1 MAMSEAR
8 SGPSSQRRGPL
19 GELGAEYH
27 GELGHGGLLA
37 GITAGLGTM
46 MQGGQHRVDLGHR
59 SQLQA
64 QLHGPHGE
72 RRAWSCDE
80 LGPDEQSSAT
90 ARMDARSLGGGHAA
104 SPGMTSS
111 DAPLGPGEQVH
122 GKHGDSGTH
131 LHGWL

>member
-46 MQGGQHRVDLGHR
+46 MQEGSTASTLDMDR
-59 SQLQA
+59 SSK
-64 QLHGPHGE
+64 
-72 RRAWSCDE
+72 R
-80 LGPDEQSSAT
+80 
-90 ARMDARSLGGGHAA
+90 
-104 SPGMTSS
+104 
-111 DAPLGPGEQVH
+111 
-122 GKHGDSGTH
+122 
-131 LHGWL
+131 